1 MRCETPRRICRRPAA
16 WELALRWLRAR
27 LDLRRRVVCIG
38 AEQARDVVGTAP
50 VTVLK
55 TVDKLPAPADRGAAF
70 PGRGSGSLL
79 TLAILG
85 VIAAALEFGL
95 RMTPSYDPYGW
106 LVWGRQT
113 VHLALDPAGAPS
125 WKPLPWLLTTPL
137 MLFGG
142 AAPMLWLIVA
152 CAAGLCALWLAYRLG
167 FRLGGRVGGAVAVG
181 GIVLCRNWFPYL
193 LTGNVEPATVAL
205 ALGAVESHL
214 LGRRRPA
221 VVLLA
226 LAALMR
232 PECGFV
238 LIVYGAWLWRSDPG
252 ARALLATLA
261 VALPLL
267 WFVPPY
273 LATGASFG
281 SHDPVFLSREGTRDP
296 LTVVY
301 RAGAIVIW
309 PVAIMALA
317 GLALAVRRP
326 STQRG
331 LAIAIAAGSGGWV
344 AATAVMAV
352 AGFPGLERFMLPAAA
367 GVCVLAGAGVGWA
380 AAALR
385 SVTSWARW
393 PLGLAALLVAAAP
406 TVWYAQS
413 RVRSAVSSVHDEQ
426 VRSSLDRSLQ
436 HAIAAVG
443 GRHRLLACGLP
454 SADLGFQSVLG
465 WDLHT
470 AVGQVLFRP
479 KRDAKLPDPVV
490 LLVTRRQ
497 ASLGRGGLL
506 LAHTGPWR
514 VIAIRPRRGCT
525 HRLPHIT

>member
-1 MRCETPRRICRRPAA
+1 
-16 WELALRWLRAR
+16 
-27 LDLRRRVVCIG
+27 V
-38 AEQARDVVGTAP
+38 
-50 VTVLK
+50 
-55 TVDKLPAPADRGAAF
+55 
-70 PGRGSGSLL
+70 
-79 TLAILG
+79 

-137 MLFGG
+137 ALLGG
-142 AAPMLWLIVA
+142 TAPTVWLIVA
-152 CAAGLCALWLAYRLG
+152 CTAGLWALWLAYRLG
-167 FRLGGRVGGAVAVG
+167 VRLAGRFGGMVALGGL
-181 GIVLCRNWFPYL
+181 VLCQDWFPYL
-193 LTGNVEPATVAL
+193 LTGNVEPATTAL

-214 LGRRRPA
+214 LGRRRLTA
-221 VVLLA
+221 VLLA

-238 LIVYGAWLWRSDPG
+238 LIVYGAWLWRCDRG
-252 ARALLATLA
+252 ARAVLVTLA

-273 LATGASFG
+273 VATGASLG
-281 SHDPVFLSREGTRDP
+281 SNDPVFVSREGTRDP
-296 LTVVY
+296 LIVVY
-301 RAGAIVIW
+301 RAGTIVIW

-317 GLALAVRRP
+317 GVALAVGRPAAERR
-326 STQRG
+326 

-352 AGFPGLERFMLPAAA
+352 VGFPGIARFMLPAAA
-367 GVCVLAGAGVGWA
+367 GACVLAGAGVGWA
-380 AAALR
+380 ASALR
-385 SVTSWARW
+385 GVISPRRW
-393 PLGLAALLVAAAP
+393 PLGVAVLLVVATP
-406 TVWYAQS
+406 TAWFAQF
-413 RVRSAVSSVHDEQ
+413 RVRSAVDSVHSEQ
-426 VRSSLDRSLQ
+426 VRSGLDRSLQ
-436 HAIAAVG
+436 SVIVAVG
-443 GRHRLLACGLP
+443 GRRRLLACGLP
-454 SADLGFQSVLG
+454 SANLGFQSVLG

-479 KRDAKLPDPVV
+479 ERDAKLPDAVV
-490 LLVTRRQ
+490 LLLTGQQPPFVR
-497 ASLGRGGLL
+497 AGLL
-506 LAHTGPWR
+506 LAHAGPWS

>member
-1 MRCETPRRICRRPAA
+1 MCGERSQ
-16 WELALRWLRAR
+16 
-27 LDLRRRVVCIG
+27 LRRRGCIG
-38 AEQARDVVGTAP
+38 AVRTRGSSWRRA
-50 VTVLK
+50 VTVLGA
-55 TVDKLPAPADRGAAF
+55 VGSLLVPADRGDDS
-70 PGRGSGSLL
+70 PGRRKGSLSVSGRARPRGSLL
-79 TLAILG
+79 ALSVVVVTA
-85 VIAAALEFGL
+85 VALEFGL

-113 VHLALDPAGAPS
+113 VHLALDPVGAPS

-137 MLFGG
+137 ALFGG
-142 AAPMLWLIVA
+142 AAPMVWLIVV
-152 CAAGLCALWLAYRLG
+152 CAVGLWGLWLAYRLG
-167 FRLGGRVGGAVAVG
+167 FRLAGLLGGAVAVG
-181 GIVLCRNWFPYL
+181 GILLCRDWFPYL
-193 LTGNVEPATVAL
+193 LTGNVEPATITL

-238 LIVYGAWLWRSDPG
+238 LGVYGAWLWRADRG
-252 ARALLATLA
+252 ARAVLAIVA

-281 SHDPVFLSREGTRDP
+281 SHDPVFASRQGTRDP

-317 GLALAVRRP
+317 GLALSFRQP
-326 STQRG
+326 LTERG

-352 AGFPGLERFMLPAAA
+352 AGFPGLARFMLPAAA
-367 GVCVLAGAGVGWA
+367 GGCVLAGAGVGWT

-385 SVTSWARW
+385 GVPSSARW
-393 PLGLAALLVAAAP
+393 PLGLAALIVAATP
-406 TVWYAQS
+406 TVWYAQF
-413 RVRSAVSSVHDEQ
+413 RIRSAVSSVHDEQ

-436 HAIAAVG
+436 TAIAAAG
-443 GRHRLLACGLP
+443 GRRRLLACGLP
-454 SADLGFQSVLG
+454 SAELGFQSVLG

-479 KRDAKLPDPVV
+479 KRDAKLPDPIV
-490 LLVTRRQ
+490 LLVTRPHTP
-497 ASLGRGGLL
+497 LGRGGVL
-506 LAHTGPWR
+506 LAHNGPWS
-514 VIAIRPRRGCT
+514 VIAIKPREGCT
-525 HRLPHIT
+525 HQRGRIT